1 MQGNEKVIAELN
13 TALHSEL
20 TAIVQY
26 MVQSELCQNWG
37 YVRLGDYLKRRALDE
52 MHHAEGLIER
62 IVFFDS
68 VPKVKVT
75 ISPVISNNV
84 KAQLEADL
92 KDEHDAVHQYNGS
105 IKVCVAAA
113 DNGTRELF
121 ESMVKDEEGH
131 ADFLESQ
138 LHAIEEMGIAE
149 YLSQQLH
156 GEK

>member
-1 MQGNEKVIAELN
+1 MKGNDKVIAELN

-26 MVQSELCQNWG
+26 MVQAELCQNWG
-37 YVRLGDYLKRRALDE
+37 YKRIGNYLKRRAIDE

-68 VPKVKVT
+68 VPKVNVALK
-75 ISPVISNNV
+75 PVIDDSV
-84 KAQLEADL
+84 KEQLVADL

-105 IKVCVAAA
+105 VKICVASA

-121 ESMVKDEEGH
+121 EKMIKDEEGH
-131 ADFLESQ
+131 ALFLEGQ
-138 LHAIEEMGIAE
+138 LQAISDMGIAE

-156 GEK
+156 DED

>member
-1 MQGNEKVIAELN
+1 MQGNDKVIAELN
-13 TALHSEL
+13 SALHSEL

-37 YVRLGDYLKRRALDE
+37 YKRLGDYLKRRALDE

-68 VPKVKVT
+68 VPEVKVS

-84 KAQLEADL
+84 KAQLTADL
-92 KDEHDAVHQYNGS
+92 KDEHDAIHQYNGS
-105 IKVCVAAA
+105 IKICVAAA

-131 ADFLESQ
+131 AEFLESQ

-156 GEK
+156 EEK